1 MFINFGDFAQ
11 KDLVVSKIMLTFVGK
26 KGTMAIHYRLVQNK
40 IKNDKNYGKYYA
52 HTVKQGEVSLE
63 EIEQMIQTNCSAKAS
78 DVRLVL
84 RELFDTVKHYMQ
96 NGYVVN
102 LKEMGKFSIS
112 VKSVCVDDPQEFR
125 RDHHITGF
133 KCNYT
138 PHGQRF
144 KPSEGALAGHI
155 HRSFL
160 EECEAVET
168 THY

>member
-1 MFINFGDFAQ
+1 
-11 KDLVVSKIMLTFVGK
+11 MLTFVGK

-112 VKSVCVDDPQEFR
+112 VKSVCVDDPKQFR
-125 RDHHITGF
+125 SDKHITGF

-138 PHGQRF
+138 PEGKRLKSANENLSRRIQRGLLDGCVAEHT
-144 KPSEGALAGHI
+144 K
-155 HRSFL
+155 RK
-160 EECEAVET
+160 
-168 THY
+168 

>member
-1 MFINFGDFAQ
+1 MLIFA
-11 KDLVVSKIMLTFVGK
+11 LK
-26 KGTMAIHYRLVQNK
+26 KQSMAIHYKLVQNK

-52 HTVKQGEVSLE
+52 HTVKQGEISLE
-63 EIEQMIQTNCSAKAS
+63 EIERMIETNCSAKAS

-112 VKSVCVDDPQEFR
+112 VKSVCVDDPKEFR
-125 RDHHITGF
+125 RDRHIIGY

-138 PHGQRF
+138 PHGERY
-144 KPSEGALAGHI
+144 KPSDGNLAGHI
-155 HRSFL
+155 RRGFL
-160 EECEAVET
+160 ENCKAEEIP
-168 THY
+168 YYIKND